1 MHISNR
7 LLKCPLQH
15 FLYSVAEHPT
25 AWEIGVWGADCCSL
39 GTSNWILWLRSA
51 ELRATDALL
60 PTSARQVEINPSAPV
75 WKTCGTPAEALRV
88 QPRVGP
94 SGRLWAAD
102 KAGVFCCSCDV
113 ELAWLLTH
121 ICWAEVGH
129 FPAGR
134 CDWIACSL
142 ASPEELGSTGRTWRS
157 EFGYGAPKQPG

>member
-1 MHISNR
+1 MPSPAFSLFCSWTPYCLGDWCPGGW
-7 LLKCPLQH
+7 LLLFRNFKLNPVIAFSRAQS
-15 FLYSVAEHPT
+15 Y
-25 AWEIGVWGADCCSL
+25 WCSPA
-39 GTSNWILWLRSA
+39 NFCKARS
-51 ELRATDALL
+51 LM
-60 PTSARQVEINPSAPV
+60 EINPSAPG
-75 WKTCGTPAEALRV
+75 WKTCGTPAEALRA

-94 SGRLWAAD
+94 SGRLWAVD

-129 FPAGR
+129 FPARR

-157 EFGYGAPKQPG
+157 ESGYGAPKQPG